1 MRMYTNII
9 RSTTSEKSLNM
20 TSGFPITLP
29 KPNTIQICQTQPTN
43 QLHLRGKISM
53 LAVLRQ
59 LLQLIK
65 LKSPINVTRTTW
77 NHMQEWLICTLT
89 WNFYR
94 ANCSPPMMTATTQN
108 LKWLQSLQGKSYT
121 TWLSKVDQLYNEH
134 HSNFILVE
142 DWTVAV
148 KIRDYFTDWSLC
160 STCSSMTR
168 PNTVPIPLP

>member
-20 TSGFPITLP
+20 KSGFPITLP

-65 LKSPINVTRTTW
+65 LKSPINVTPLGITCKNGWYVHSHETSTG
-77 NHMQEWLICTLT
+77 Q
-89 WNFYR
+89 
-94 ANCSPPMMTATTQN
+94 CSPPMMTATTQN

-148 KIRDYFTDWSLC
+148 KIRDYFTGWSLC